1 MPHGVS
7 RATPQRLIERFIL
20 LVEISIFSE
29 NGVDRGTAPC
39 YNKPVVIDATVT
51 KKIMKGGE
59 VMTNIIKNRANNHS
73 DVIFFACKSS
83 L

>member
-7 RATPQRLIERFIL
+7 RDTPQRLIERFIL
-20 LVEISIFSE
+20 SVEISIFSE
-29 NGVDRGTAPC
+29 NGVDRGAAPC
-39 YNKPVVIDATVT
+39 YNKPVVIDAKIT
-51 KKIMKGGE
+51 KKFMKGGE
-59 VMTNIIKNRANNHS
+59 VMTNIIKNRATNHS